1 MSLPFALL
9 SDLHNVIYR
18 MSDGATVSYDLYQPP
33 EQHEAGDCTLALCPG
48 IGNSSESV
56 YIRSLPC
63 AFPWLLVVLSSMAQI
78 GPLRVRSVREA

>member
-1 MSLPFALL
+1 MFLPCTIE
-9 SDLHNVIYR
+9 SSHNVIYR
-18 MSDGATVSYDLYQPP
+18 TSDGATVSYDLYQPP

-78 GPLRVRSVREA
+78 GPLGEHSVREA